1 MPSVSFEGVKVL
13 VISLGLD
20 VDIAPSSDCVPSHSL
35 IWTCESAR
43 STVAEMVEPLRA
55 TVKSSSDLLEE
66 ESWAF
71 EDLSE
76 IKDHSDMVRDCDCS
90 FFANHLHQQQL
101 KIVQILNFRY
111 RRERGRE
118 EVEYNLQICLKFP
131 V

>member
-1 MPSVSFEGVKVL
+1 MLSFSFEGVKVL
-13 VISLGLD
+13 AISLGLD
-20 VDIAPSSDCVPSHSL
+20 LDIAPSSDCVPSHYL
-35 IWTCESAR
+35 ICTCESAR
-43 STVAEMVEPLRA
+43 TTVAEMVEPLCA
-55 TVKSSSDLLEE
+55 TVKPSFDLLEE

-71 EDLSE
+71 EDFSE
-76 IKDHSDMVRDCDCS
+76 IRNHSDMVRDCDCS